1 MRQWLF
7 QANPKHYRVDAALAE
22 LEQIWWRCPQYT
34 TEIEVGDVALI
45 WRAGKGAGIIGVG
58 RVASPPQHRGAD
70 VVDQRF
76 VISTD
81 ELAGDATQVLLAV
94 RPTEFVSKEQFEAIP
109 ELSDHRIVTAPM
121 GTVFPL
127 TDEQWAALSSRVAEP
142 PRLDATGLPSL
153 VPTFAWKDR
162 ASGVLPMPGGYD
174 GYLASTRRVLALVD
188 QARPTPEELTR
199 RISEE
204 FGVTL
209 TAARLR
215 ESFLRKVGIV
225 AQRSGSC
232 VVSDWSQRWLD
243 EGRDEIL
250 VSLLHRRCS
259 FIGEMLDAL
268 REPKSVA
275 DLLRVAEARY
285 DLHWETD
292 TQINNRRGWLQSA
305 GCISAHDGLMHLTA
319 QGADILSRLS
329 LYEPPVA
336 PRPLPPPPPPP
347 PLPFPTDSTG
357 PGASPT
363 DGADADAATPA
374 LVAPADTSA
383 RLSAEIEAAAI
394 DSENPRR
401 FEVAVRDAFA
411 FLGFD
416 AELLGGA
423 GKTDV
428 LLDAPLGKGESY
440 RVAVDAKT
448 SGKGAVTDTQIDWVT
463 LRDHRALHEADHS
476 LVVAPNPTP
485 GRLTDRAAE
494 YRVAI
499 MSARQLAGLC
509 RQHAR
514 SPLGLHDYK
523 ALFTAAGSVD
533 TTDLDE
539 RADDLA
545 RLMAL
550 AGQIC
555 ATLATDTADFGRLT
569 ARDLWISLA
578 RTDAGSG
585 STVDEIRSILTT
597 LASPLIAA
605 IYGDPDHGYVLATDP
620 RVTMRRLELLGT
632 RIAEPAAAVG

>member
-1 MRQWLF
+1 M
-7 QANPKHYRVDAALAE
+7 
-22 LEQIWWRCPQYT
+22 
-34 TEIEVGDVALI
+34 
-45 WRAGKGAGIIGVG
+45 
-58 RVASPPQHRGAD
+58 
-70 VVDQRF
+70 
-76 VISTD
+76 ST
-81 ELAGDATQVLLAV
+81 
-94 RPTEFVSKEQFEAIP
+94 
-109 ELSDHRIVTAPM
+109 
-121 GTVFPL
+121 
-127 TDEQWAALSSRVAEP
+127 SS
-142 PRLDATGLPSL
+142 
-153 VPTFAWKDR
+153 
-162 ASGVLPMPGGYD
+162 
-174 GYLASTRRVLALVD
+174 YLASTRRVLALVD
-188 QARPTPEELTR
+188 QARPTPEELTG

-209 TAARLR
+209 TAVRLR

-225 AQRSGSC
+225 AQRSGAC

-250 VSLLHRRCS
+250 VSLLHSRCS

-268 REPKSVA
+268 REPRSVA
-275 DLLRVAEARY
+275 DLLRVAGARY
-285 DLHWETD
+285 DLRWETD
-292 TQINNRRGWLQSA
+292 TQINNRRGGVEPGA
-305 GCISAHDGLMHLTA
+305 GISAHDGLMHLTA

-347 PLPFPTDSTG
+347 
-357 PGASPT
+357 
-363 DGADADAATPA
+363 
-374 LVAPADTSA
+374 
-383 RLSAEIEAAAI
+383 
-394 DSENPRR
+394 
-401 FEVAVRDAFA
+401 
-411 FLGFD
+411 
-416 AELLGGA
+416 
-423 GKTDV
+423 
-428 LLDAPLGKGESY
+428 LGKGDSY

-463 LRDHRALHEADHS
+463 LRDHRAQHEADYS

-523 ALFTAAGSVD
+523 ALFTAAGPVD

-545 RLMAL
+545 RLMTL
-550 AGQIC
+550 AAQIC

-578 RTDAGSG
+578 RTDAGTG
-585 STVDEIRSILTT
+585 STVDEIRSILAT

-605 IYGDPDHGYVLATDP
+605 IHGDPDHGYVLATDP

-632 RIAEPAAAVG
+632 RIAEPAAADN